1 MALNYRPEP
10 ADASIHLGQNPY
22 RAVCGSE
29 RMPDSTHREVLMVE
43 VESSGRF
50 LCVRFEAL
58 PATILI
64 LEYGSRRVVTRFC
77 NDLAT

>member
-1 MALNYRPEP
+1 MPAFNLAKTVTEP
-10 ADASIHLGQNPY
+10 VA
-22 RAVCGSE
+22 GSE
-29 RMPDSTHREVLMVE
+29 RMPDSTHGEVLMVE